1 MLAEAFTQEDIRE
14 GIDSEERAAPGRR
27 AEEEEGTGPGRTAE
41 DEEGTAPGRRAEKE
55 EGTAPGKTEEE
66 VPAGTSASKAGTAN
80 NGSCETQPVILNEAK
95 LPDVFPLEFVFSSG
109 AGAWRTAIVLNQ
121 DGSFNGAYL
130 DSDMGDRGNDYPKG
144 THYICDFSGQFDNI
158 SQIDS
163 HTYSMTLSKITA
175 EKENGEE
182 WIEDGILNKYSEPYG
197 MEDGTEYLLYTPD
210 TKIAE
215 VPKEFLNWYPGWNFV
230 DEDGNQPDT
239 LSCYGIYN
247 IKMGYGFFV
256 Y

>member
-1 MLAEAFTQEDIRE
+1 MKLSKYLIVAGALLLTACGSEQTPSGSRAVSAGTTAAEAFTQEDIRE

-55 EGTAPGKTEEE
+55 EGTAPGKTEE
-66 VPAGTSASKAGTAN
+66 AGTAN
-80 NGSCETQPVILNEAK
+80 NGSCETQSVILNEAK

-144 THYICDFSGQFDNI
+144 THYICDLIQ
-158 SQIDS
+158 
-163 HTYSMTLSKITA
+163 
-175 EKENGEE
+175 
-182 WIEDGILNKYSEPYG
+182 
-197 MEDGTEYLLYTPD
+197 
-210 TKIAE
+210 
-215 VPKEFLNWYPGWNFV
+215 
-230 DEDGNQPDT
+230 
-239 LSCYGIYN
+239 
-247 IKMGYGFFV
+247 
-256 Y
+256 

>member
-1 MLAEAFTQEDIRE
+1 MVVAGKVEIMKLSKLWIVAGVLLLTACQPEQTPTGSRDASIGTTVAEAVTQE
-14 GIDSEERAAPGRR
+14 GTDSRY
-27 AEEEEGTGPGRTAE
+27 RTAPSGTAK
-41 DEEGTAPGRRAEKE
+41 DEEGT
-55 EGTAPGKTEEE
+55 THGKIPEE
-66 VPAGTSASKAGTAN
+66 VPAGTSTSG
-80 NGSCETQPVILNEAK
+80 EAK

-109 AGAWRTAIVLNQ
+109 AGAWRTDIVLNQ

-130 DSDMGDRGNDYPKG
+130 DSDMGDRGDDYPRG
-144 THYICDFSGQFDNI
+144 TQYICDFSGQFGNI
-158 SQIDS
+158 RQMDS
-163 HTYSMTLSKITA
+163 HTYTMTLSKITA
-175 EKENGEE
+175 EKENGVE

-215 VPKEFLNWYPGWNFV
+215 VPEDFLNWYPGWNFV

-247 IKMGYGFFV
+247 VKMGYGFFV

>member
-1 MLAEAFTQEDIRE
+1 MKLNKYLIVAGVLLLTACQSEQTPEESGTVSIETTDAEAFIHEDI
-14 GIDSEERAAPGRR
+14 DSDEKTTPSGT
-27 AEEEEGTGPGRTAE
+27 AEEVSAETSTSGEETASTGSYE
-41 DEEGTAPGRRAEKE
+41 
-55 EGTAPGKTEEE
+55 TE
-66 VPAGTSASKAGTAN
+66 SA
-80 NGSCETQPVILNEAK
+80 ILNEAK
-95 LPDVFPLEFVFSSG
+95 LPDAFPLEFVFSSG

-121 DGSFNGAYL
+121 DGSFNGAHL
-130 DSDMGDRGNDYPKG
+130 DSDMGDCGDDYPKG
-144 THYICDFSGQFDNI
+144 TQYICDFSGLFDNI
-158 SQIDS
+158 RQIDD
-163 HTYSMTLSKITA
+163 HTYSMTLSKIVA